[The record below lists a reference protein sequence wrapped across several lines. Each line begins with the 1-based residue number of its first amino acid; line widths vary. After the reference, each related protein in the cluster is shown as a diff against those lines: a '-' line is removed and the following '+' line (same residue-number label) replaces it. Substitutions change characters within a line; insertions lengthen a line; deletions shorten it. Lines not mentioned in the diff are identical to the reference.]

1 MRTQNAKRMTTW
13 MGSRY
18 MGRSHGQPFRQDTA
32 PLIGLHLPMGFRDAV
47 AFSLGEKQRQSSGTA
62 SNGGLPRYAQL

>member
-1 MRTQNAKRMTTW
+1 
-13 MGSRY
+13 

-62 SNGGLPRYAQL
+62 SNGGLPRYARLW